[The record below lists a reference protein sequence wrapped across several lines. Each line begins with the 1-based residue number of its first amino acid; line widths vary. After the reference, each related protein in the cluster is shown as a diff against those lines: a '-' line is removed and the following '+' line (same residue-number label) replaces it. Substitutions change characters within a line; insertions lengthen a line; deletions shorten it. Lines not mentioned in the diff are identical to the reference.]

1 MSPVRIAVAGAGVIG
16 KRHIEEVDASPD
28 AQLASIV
35 DPGPAGPELAEKF
48 GVPLYRSLAELFERD
63 KPDGV
68 ILATP
73 NQMHVDGGLE
83 AIAAGVPVTVEKPI
97 GDTVAGATRLVEA
110 GEKAGVPVLTGH
122 HRNYSPVMAK
132 AREIVQSGRLG
143 PIVAV
148 VGTALFYKPD
158 DYFDVGGGW
167 RRQPGGGPILL
178 NLIHEVNNLLSLVG
192 DIVRVQAAT
201 SNATRGFP
209 VEDTA
214 AMVFTFAGGAL
225 GTFLLSDT
233 AASARSWE
241 QTSQENASY
250 ASYDDEDCYHLAG
263 TTGSL
268 SVPTMRIK
276 TYPGTRSWWEPFDTS
291 TETLER
297 SDPLANQVT
306 HFAAVIRG
314 EAQPICSGRDGLNTL
329 KGGRRRHRGRPHRA
343 TRRHHAVTRI
353 RQDEVLEPTPAQ
365 RETDVEGSCG

>member
-1 MSPVRIAVAGAGVIG
+1 MSPVRIAVAGAGMIG
-16 KRHIEEVDASPD
+16 KRHIEEVDASLD
-28 AQLASIV
+28 AELASIV

-48 GVPLYRSLAELFERD
+48 GVPLYQSLAELFERD

-83 AIAAGVPVTVEKPI
+83 AVAAGVPVIVEKPI
-97 GDTVAGATRLVEA
+97 GDTVEGATRLVEA
-110 GEKAGVPVLTGH
+110 GEKAGVPMLTGH

-192 DIVRVQAAT
+192 DIVRVQAVT

-214 AMVFTFAGGAL
+214 AMVVTFANGAL

-233 AASARSWE
+233 TASARSWE

-250 ASYDDEDCYHLAG
+250 ASYADEDCYHIAG

-268 SVPTMRIK
+268 SVPTMRVK

-291 TETLER
+291 TENLDR

-314 EAQPICSGRDGLNTL
+314 EAPPICSGRDGLKTL
-329 KGGRRRHRGRPHRA
+329 KVVE
-343 TRRHHAVTRI
+343 AVVEAARSGQSVDI
-353 RQDEVLEPTPAQ
+353 TP
-365 RETDVEGSCG
+365 